1 MEKPGEYNDLHTR
14 VPSFISLMLNV
25 VFVIWYLHSIALMF
39 LSGLPYDVTPEQ
51 ALEHE
56 EVRERINQSVVAL
69 QQATDK
75 FLTAILK
82 SPDKIP

>member
-1 MEKPGEYNDLHTR
+1 MHVQLKGLPIN
-14 VPSFISLMLNV
+14 FNMLPNMCKTST
-25 VFVIWYLHSIALMF
+25 YLPIPT
-39 LSGLPYDVTPEQ
+39 SGLPYDVTPEQ

>member
-1 MEKPGEYNDLHTR
+1 MKENIVFNVLN
-14 VPSFISLMLNV
+14 ML
-25 VFVIWYLHSIALMF
+25 F
-39 LSGLPYDVTPEQ
+39 LVCFSGLPYDVTPEQ

-56 EVRERINQSVVAL
+56 EVRERINQSVIAL

-75 FLTAILK
+75 FLSAILK

>member
-1 MEKPGEYNDLHTR
+1 ML
-14 VPSFISLMLNV
+14 ISLWCPACEISMLP
-25 VFVIWYLHSIALMF
+25 YLPIS
-39 LSGLPYDVTPEQ
+39 SGLPYDVTPEQ

-75 FLTAILK
+75 FLSAILK

>member
-1 MEKPGEYNDLHTR
+1 MLLYLP
-14 VPSFISLMLNV
+14 IS
-25 VFVIWYLHSIALMF
+25 
-39 LSGLPYDVTPEQ
+39 SGLPYDVTPEQ

-75 FLTAILK
+75 FLSAILK

>member
-1 MEKPGEYNDLHTR
+1 MLPYL
-14 VPSFISLMLNV
+14 PIS
-25 VFVIWYLHSIALMF
+25 
-39 LSGLPYDVTPEQ
+39 SGLPYDVIPEQ

-75 FLTAILK
+75 FLSAILK

>member
-1 MEKPGEYNDLHTR
+1 MLLYLT
-14 VPSFISLMLNV
+14 IS
-25 VFVIWYLHSIALMF
+25 
-39 LSGLPYDVTPEQ
+39 SGLPYDVTPEQ

-75 FLTAILK
+75 FLSAILK
-82 SPDKIP
+82 SPDKIPWVKFFQ